1 MLSRFST
8 IYTERDT
15 RFLFLRIP
23 PISHPERMLTYTAI
37 YERYTAKKSARS
49 IFKCESALRL
59 ARQDSPVELTS
70 RLRLVCAAPLDR
82 ASWCRWGRT
91 VVVVV
96 SPMVEEEEEA
106 TAAEE
111 GRIGRELEEQPSER
125 SRDWGGKGWCAA
137 RNADVYFSISRST
150 RNRHTSLFKM
160 FPSLFLF
167 PLSSLKAERTLIK

>member
-1 MLSRFST
+1 
-8 IYTERDT
+8 
-15 RFLFLRIP
+15 
-23 PISHPERMLTYTAI
+23 
-37 YERYTAKKSARS
+37 
-49 IFKCESALRL
+49 
-59 ARQDSPVELTS
+59 
-70 RLRLVCAAPLDR
+70 
-82 ASWCRWGRT
+82 
-91 VVVVV
+91 
-96 SPMVEEEEEA
+96 MVEEEEEA